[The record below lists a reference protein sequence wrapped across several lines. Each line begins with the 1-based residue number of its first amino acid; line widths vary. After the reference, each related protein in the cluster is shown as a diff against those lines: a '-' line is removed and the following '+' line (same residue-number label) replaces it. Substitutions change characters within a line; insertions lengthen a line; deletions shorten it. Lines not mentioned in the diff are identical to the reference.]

1 VYDTGTVK
9 PQFPQLF
16 DVFPQRFTTRGQT
29 GVTPAEAIVGVRRMS
44 DELELAV
51 LTASFDARAGAEEQL
66 AGVLARYVVLARTED
81 GCRNIDLVISTTQ
94 RGRFVV
100 IEKWDSAGTARA
112 HLDGAAMTDLARESV
127 PLLAKRPEIDLHD
140 TISAHDLT

>member
-1 VYDTGTVK
+1 
-9 PQFPQLF
+9 
-16 DVFPQRFTTRGQT
+16 
-29 GVTPAEAIVGVRRMS
+29 MS

-51 LTASFDARAGAEEQL
+51 LTATFDARAGAEEQL

-81 GCRNIDLVISTTQ
+81 GCRNVDLVASTTL

-100 IEKWDSAGTARA
+100 IEKWDSPDTARA
-112 HLDGAAMTDLARESV
+112 HLDGKAMTDLARESV